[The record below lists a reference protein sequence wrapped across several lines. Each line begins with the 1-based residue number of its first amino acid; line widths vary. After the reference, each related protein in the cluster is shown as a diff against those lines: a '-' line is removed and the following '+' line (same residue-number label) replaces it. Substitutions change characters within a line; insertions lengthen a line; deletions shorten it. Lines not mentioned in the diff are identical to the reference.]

1 MTILASKSAF
11 SSHCTAFE
19 SCLAVSVRQPKVA
32 VSHHPA
38 IALWLGC
45 LFPKT
50 HSSTCAYLGVAS
62 LVGQV
67 SSMDQHIALWQLD
80 GGVVGVAD
88 ADNPSPP
95 RGTRHGFR
103 GFLQGPA

>member
-1 MTILASKSAF
+1 
-11 SSHCTAFE
+11 
-19 SCLAVSVRQPKVA
+19 VSVRQPKVT
-32 VSHHPA
+32 VSPNHCSVAGLPISENTWFEVQQRCWA
-38 IALWLGC
+38 
-45 LFPKT
+45 
-50 HSSTCAYLGVAS
+50 AYLGVAS